1 MKELQIIKCE
11 LPLFRPFWQIG
22 DIVKLDHHFSVK
34 SDDDWL
40 ILDMIP
46 PFYESWRKTVVVI
59 YLCQNLTQASEKAG
73 VFTLT
78 DWNKK
83 AKNRTTEK
91 TLEVTYTSVLGK
103 EQKYKLP
110 VTGSF
115 GFLNGMPVKTLEVI
129 SSKFNGTDIVS
140 NFYVRYIEFLSPNEA
155 KSRLLEKR
163 KSELKMTVISMNE
176 FPKTKFKSKGA
187 M

>member
-11 LPLFRPFWQIG
+11 LPLFRQFWQIG

-34 SDDDWL
+34 SDDEWL
-40 ILDMIP
+40 ILDMMSP
-46 PFYESWRKTVVVI
+46 YQERYPQRVVVI
-59 YLCQNLTQASEKAG
+59 YLCQNLTQSAEQAG

-83 AKNRTTEK
+83 SKNKVSDSVIEI
-91 TLEVTYTSVLGK
+91 TYTSILDKDV
-103 EQKYKLP
+103 YNLP
-110 VTGSF
+110 HVGNF
-115 GFLNGMPVKTLEVI
+115 GFIAGRPIKVLETI
-129 SSKFNGTDIVS
+129 GSKFNGTDIIS
-140 NFYVRYIEFLSPNEA
+140 DFYARYIEFLSPNEA

-176 FPKTKFKSKGA
+176 FPKTKFKSKGD